1 MNDGVLF
8 IWNKIAATRKVFI
21 YFLRSH
27 VNCSASHV
35 SGDDPRLR
43 TLERIP
49 VWFERFNWTHF
60 RMNRFNIPTSRRH
73 KGVKASSNEGNQFFR
88 DRNSPSWQ
96 ASKRASLPPSQTLSL
111 MFALQAGPLI
121 ISSCS
126 RKSYQAYINS
136 AGRGGLYLYARA
148 LVTSDMRAPPPSLPS
163 AKLLPQTHPKAQ
175 NTGPLLLSFQRLRY
189 SSL

>member
-60 RMNRFNIPTSRRH
+60 RINRFNISTSRRH

-88 DRNSPSWQ
+88 DRNSPSWR

-121 ISSCS
+121 ISLCS

-148 LVTSDMRAPPPSLPS
+148 LVTSDMRAPPPPF
-163 AKLLPQTHPKAQ
+163 HP
-175 NTGPLLLSFQRLRY
+175 LSYCPKHTPKPRTPAVSFFPFRG
-189 SSL
+189 